1 MAYRIVIANKKLWLK
16 DVSKIEQKHLGK
28 IFDKIESLE
37 DEPWPKGVQVKKLQ
51 HYDLADFRLRAGNY
65 RVLFDRD
72 LENGEVI
79 LYRILHRSKLY

>member
-1 MAYRIVIANKKLWLK
+1 MAYRIIIANKKLWLK
-16 DVSKIEQKHLGK
+16 DVSRIEQKQLGK
-28 IFDKIESLE
+28 VFDKVEDLA

-51 HYDLADFRLRAGNY
+51 HYDLADFRLRIGNY

-72 LENGEVI
+72 LEKGEII